1 MSFERVRFD
10 IQIFDIEV
18 LLLLFFRRRVFCFV
32 GDVGHFECWFFCV
45 EVEVGGHFIIEY
57 FCAYDFVGS
66 YREELIFVGH
76 MLLLYEFNQKMIIT
90 LALVHSLK
98 KVIVT

>member
-1 MSFERVRFD
+1 MFW
-10 IQIFDIEV
+10 
-18 LLLLFFRRRVFCFV
+18 FV

-66 YREELIFVGH
+66 YGEELVFVGH
-76 MLLLYEFNQKMIIT
+76 MLLLYKFNQKMIIT
-90 LALVHSLK
+90 LALVHSIKSYSNLK
-98 KVIVT
+98 LYWL